1 MEPISFS
8 AHADYT
14 QTSGFVEDLAP
25 ADVILVHGEH
35 KEMERLRTNLVTLGK
50 EKSKIWTVHT
60 PKITK
65 SVILYR
71 KPLYAAK
78 VAACGSDT
86 NLWGYR
92 SGTLSRH
99 AKQASSRSPS

>member
-1 MEPISFS
+1 MVHVQKPLRATVEPISFS

-60 PKITK
+60 PKITR
-65 SVILYR
+65 SVVLYR

-78 VAACGSDT
+78 VAVWGSD
-86 NLWGYR
+86 
-92 SGTLSRH
+92 
-99 AKQASSRSPS
+99 